1 MPRLEKGSAAAKERM
16 SHLRSLRKKKVVGEG
31 GCSSSTYD
39 KSTTLDQKAE
49 KSGKNFSY
57 SLDDKPVVTDLFTT
71 ENPAARNTS
80 SSKTK
85 ITKTKTKG
93 TGMKSPW
100 IKWVADYAHKNNMNY
115 FEALKDPNV
124 KKGYHSQ
131 K

>member
-16 SHLRSLRKKKVVGEG
+16 AHLRSLRKKKVVGEG

-39 KSTTLDQKAE
+39 KSTTLDQKAK
-49 KSGKNFSY
+49 KSGENFSY
-57 SLDDKPVVTDLFTT
+57 SNNYKPVVTDLFTT
-71 ENPAARNTS
+71 ENPAARNPS
-80 SSKTK
+80 SSKT
-85 ITKTKTKG
+85 TKTKSKTKG

-100 IKWVADYAHKNNMNY
+100 IKWVAEYAKQHSMNY
-115 FEALKDPNV
+115 FEALKDPDV